1 MAEKLT
7 GTVGTVWNIAQ
18 PLAEEL
24 GLILWDV
31 RFQKEGAEWYLR
43 IFIDKQDGGIGIE
56 DCVNMSHALDEP
68 LDEADPIDRSYSLQ
82 VSSPGIERELTR
94 DFHFTRYLGSRVIV
108 KFIRPV
114 NGKRV
119 YKCTLKDYDAG
130 LITVEFDEGGGMSFE
145 KKEASYLY
153 EKIQNAI
160 IVALRKDYNGKDV
173 VSCEID
179 PENYEMN
186 VFVRKNVVDEIDDED
201 TDITVA
207 DAQQYKPG
215 AEAGDIIEIMLD
227 TKDFGRIAAQTAKHV
242 IRQGIRDAE
251 KGQIMMEFQ
260 SKQQELV
267 TAKVLS
273 VDPITGNA
281 TLEIG
286 KAEAIL
292 PKGEQVPGE
301 ELTVGE
307 LIKVFIVDVRD
318 TEKGP
323 KAMISRTHQGLV
335 KRLFETEVPEI
346 YDGTVTINAISRE
359 AGARTK
365 MAVSSKDEN
374 VDAIGACIG
383 PRGSRVNKIVELLGG
398 EKIDIVNYS
407 EDPKQF
413 VAAALAPANVL
424 SVEIPDSEVKSCV
437 VTVPDNQLSLAIGN
451 KGQNARLAAR
461 LTGWKIDI
469 KPESGFYEG

>member
-1 MAEKLT
+1 
-7 GTVGTVWNIAQ
+7 
-18 PLAEEL
+18 
-24 GLILWDV
+24 
-31 RFQKEGAEWYLR
+31 
-43 IFIDKQDGGIGIE
+43 
-56 DCVNMSHALDEP
+56 
-68 LDEADPIDRSYSLQ
+68 
-82 VSSPGIERELTR
+82 
-94 DFHFTRYLGSRVIV
+94 
-108 KFIRPV
+108 
-114 NGKRV
+114 
-119 YKCTLKDYDAG
+119 
-130 LITVEFDEGGGMSFE
+130 
-145 KKEASYLY
+145 
-153 EKIQNAI
+153 
-160 IVALRKDYNGKDV
+160 
-173 VSCEID
+173 
-179 PENYEMN
+179 
-186 VFVRKNVVDEIDDED
+186 
-201 TDITVA
+201 
-207 DAQQYKPG
+207 
-215 AEAGDIIEIMLD
+215 
-227 TKDFGRIAAQTAKHV
+227 
-242 IRQGIRDAE
+242 
-251 KGQIMMEFQ
+251 MEFQ

-413 VAAALAPANVL
+413 GLRL
-424 SVEIPDSEVKSCV
+424 
-437 VTVPDNQLSLAIGN
+437 LSLP
-451 KGQNARLAAR
+451 QTYLA
-461 LTGWKIDI
+461 
-469 KPESGFYEG
+469 

>member
-1 MAEKLT
+1 MLEKEKGIPAE
-7 GTVGTVWNIAQ
+7 
-18 PLAEEL
+18 
-24 GLILWDV
+24 
-31 RFQKEGAEWYLR
+31 
-43 IFIDKQDGGIGIE
+43 
-56 DCVNMSHALDEP
+56 
-68 LDEADPIDRSYSLQ
+68 
-82 VSSPGIERELTR
+82 
-94 DFHFTRYLGSRVIV
+94 
-108 KFIRPV
+108 
-114 NGKRV
+114 
-119 YKCTLKDYDAG
+119 
-130 LITVEFDEGGGMSFE
+130 
-145 KKEASYLY
+145 YLY

-365 MAVSSKDEN
+365 WRS
-374 VDAIGACIG
+374 
-383 PRGSRVNKIVELLGG
+383 
-398 EKIDIVNYS
+398 
-407 EDPKQF
+407 
-413 VAAALAPANVL
+413 
-424 SVEIPDSEVKSCV
+424 
-437 VTVPDNQLSLAIGN
+437 
-451 KGQNARLAAR
+451 AAR
-461 LTGWKIDI
+461 MKTLT
-469 KPESGFYEG
+469 PSEPA